1 MTHLQMENILTQ
13 LNESQRNAVEWLG
26 GPQLVIA
33 GAGSGKT
40 RVLTYKI
47 AYLISR
53 GMMPW
58 RILALTFTN
67 KAAKEMKQRIAVLV
81 GEESARQLNMGT
93 FHSVFAR
100 ILRAE
105 AQCVGYSS
113 QFTIYDEADSRSLL
127 KNIAKELKLDDK
139 VYKPA
144 TVHKHISLAKNKL
157 VSPEAYAADNYM
169 AEQDARA
176 QIPHTADIYRIYQQR
191 LIQANAMDFDDL
203 LVLTYRLFADNEAVR
218 RKYAE
223 RFQYVLVDEYQD
235 TNYAQQRILTLLTR
249 ENMRICVVGDD
260 YQSIYAFRGAN
271 IDNILDFQR
280 QYPNAQMFKLERNYR
295 STQNIVDAANSIMSR
310 NRRQIPK
317 QVYSENE
324 QGDKIAVLETY
335 SDKEEAVVVCNTM
348 KKLLRHE
355 KLQYSDFAIL
365 YRANALC
372 RSFEEE
378 LRKQNIPYTIFGG
391 QSFYQRKEIKDI
403 MAYFRLVANP
413 NDEEAFRRVVNYP
426 ARGIGNT
433 TIQKLSAAAL
443 EYGVSF
449 WRILENPTL
458 YKLDVNKG
466 TLTKL
471 DRFRQ
476 LIDSFVAEVGVTDA
490 YTIGK
495 DILTNSGIMA
505 DLALD
510 ISVEG
515 ETRREN
521 IDAFISSIHDF
532 VEGQREEG
540 RENDVYLPN
549 YLQEV
554 SLLTDLESKEEEDT
568 QNRVS
573 LMTVHAAKG
582 LEFNTV
588 FIVGVEDSIF
598 PSQMSMDSSRGLEE
612 ERRLMYVAMTRAE
625 KHCFITH
632 VKNRFRYGRMEFM
645 NPSMFLR
652 EIAPQYLVVNNHA
665 LGSDLYGGRN
675 DSSSHWRDD
684 NYEINTPYR
693 GARGWDNGAP
703 RYGRG
708 IQNNRPVAD
717 RFVADPKPK
726 ITRGGSREDAV
737 DPFSEG
743 FKSLFAANGG
753 NLKRVSEIM
762 TKGGR
767 QMPSVAQKSSSEISS
782 SCQASSAPRQTGTGK
797 CYGALHIGNVI
808 EHQRFGI
815 GHVLNVEGS
824 GENTKATVEFENV
837 GTKQLLLKFA
847 KFNVVG

>member
-1 MTHLQMENILTQ
+1 M
-13 LNESQRNAVEWLG
+13 
-26 GPQLVIA
+26 
-33 GAGSGKT
+33 
-40 RVLTYKI
+40 
-47 AYLISR
+47 
-53 GMMPW
+53 
-58 RILALTFTN
+58 
-67 KAAKEMKQRIAVLV
+67 KERIATIV
-81 GEESARQLNMGT
+81 GDQAALRLNMGT

-105 AQCVGYSS
+105 AEHIGYSS

-139 VYKPA
+139 LYKPA

-157 VSPEAYAADNYM
+157 VAPEAYAADNYI
-169 AEQDARA
+169 AERDARA
-176 QIPHTADIYRIYQQR
+176 QIPQTAAIYRIYQQR
-191 LIQANAMDFDDL
+191 LLQANAMDFDDL
-203 LVLTYRLFADNEAVR
+203 LVLTFRLFSENEAVR

-223 RFQYVLVDEYQD
+223 RFAYVLVDEYQD

-249 ENMRICVVGDD
+249 ENQRICVVGDD

-271 IDNILDFQR
+271 IDNILDFQH
-280 QYPNAQMFKLERNYR
+280 QYPNALLFKLERNYR
-295 STQNIVDAANSIMSR
+295 STQTIVEAANSIMQK

-324 QGDKIAVLETY
+324 EGDKISVIETY
-335 SDKEEAVVVCNTM
+335 SDKEEAIVVCNTI
-348 KKLLRHE
+348 KRYVNRE
-355 KLQYSDFAIL
+355 NSQYSDFAIL

-391 QSFYQRKEIKDI
+391 QSFYQRKEIKDV

-433 TIQKLSAAAL
+433 TIQKLASAAV

-449 WRILENPTL
+449 WQMLENPML

-471 DRFRQ
+471 ERFKQ
-476 LIDSFVAEVGVTDA
+476 LIDSFVAEVNVTDA
-490 YTIGK
+490 YTLGE
-495 DILTNSGIMA
+495 DILKNSGIMA
-505 DLALD
+505 DLAAD
-510 ISVEG
+510 VTVEG

-532 VEGQREEG
+532 VEAQREEG
-540 RENDVYLPN
+540 RENDIYLSN

-554 SLLTDLESKEEEDT
+554 SLLTDLESDEDGDT

-598 PSQMSMDSSRGLEE
+598 PSQMSMDSPRGLEE

-625 KHCFITH
+625 KHCYITH
-632 VKNRFRYGRMEFM
+632 VKSRFRYGRAEFM

-652 EIAPQYLVVNNHA
+652 EISSKYVSMQNQSMGESSR
-665 LGSDLYGGRN
+665 GSRWG
-675 DSSSHWRDD
+675 SD
-684 NYEINTPYR
+684 NYESNTPYH
-693 GARGWDNGAP
+693 GAHGWDSDTP
-703 RYGRG
+703 HYGRG
-708 IQNNRPVAD
+708 MQNNRPVAD

-726 ITRGGSREDAV
+726 ITRGNRSEEAV
-737 DPFSEG
+737 DPFLDK
-743 FKSLFAANGG
+743 FKQLLAASGG
-753 NLKRVSEIM
+753 NFKRVSEAM
-762 TKGGR
+762 TNGGR
-767 QMPSVAQKSSSEISS
+767 QMPSASSSGSSLSSAGISTSS
-782 SCQASSAPRQTGTGK
+782 SSQSSASV
-797 CYGALHIGNVI
+797 ASLHTGNVI
-808 EHQRFGI
+808 EHLRFGI
-815 GHVLNVEGS
+815 GKVLNVEGS

-837 GTKQLLLKFA
+837 GIKQLLLKFA
-847 KFNVVG
+847 KFRILE

>member
-1 MTHLQMENILTQ
+1 M
-13 LNESQRNAVEWLG
+13 
-26 GPQLVIA
+26 
-33 GAGSGKT
+33 
-40 RVLTYKI
+40 
-47 AYLISR
+47 
-53 GMMPW
+53 
-58 RILALTFTN
+58 
-67 KAAKEMKQRIAVLV
+67 KERIATIV
-81 GEESARQLNMGT
+81 GDQAALRLNMGT

-105 AQCVGYSS
+105 AEHIGYSS

-139 VYKPA
+139 LYKPA

-157 VSPEAYAADNYM
+157 VAPEAYAADNYI
-169 AEQDARA
+169 AERDARA
-176 QIPHTADIYRIYQQR
+176 QIPQTAAIYRIYQQR
-191 LIQANAMDFDDL
+191 LLQANAMDFDDL
-203 LVLTYRLFADNEAVR
+203 LVLTFRLFSENEAVR

-223 RFQYVLVDEYQD
+223 RFAYVLVDEYQD

-249 ENMRICVVGDD
+249 ENQRICVVGDD

-271 IDNILDFQR
+271 IDNILDFQH
-280 QYPNAQMFKLERNYR
+280 QYPNALLFKLERNYR
-295 STQNIVDAANSIMSR
+295 STQTIVEAANSIMQK

-324 QGDKIAVLETY
+324 EGDKISVIETY
-335 SDKEEAVVVCNTM
+335 SDKEEAIVVCNTI
-348 KKLLRHE
+348 KRYVNRE
-355 KLQYSDFAIL
+355 NSQYSDFAIL

-391 QSFYQRKEIKDI
+391 QSFYQRKEIKDV

-433 TIQKLSAAAL
+433 TIQKLASAAV

-449 WRILENPTL
+449 WQMLENPML

-471 DRFRQ
+471 DRFKQ
-476 LIDSFVAEVGVTDA
+476 LIDSFVAEVNVTDA
-490 YTIGK
+490 YTLGE
-495 DILTNSGIMA
+495 DILKNSGIMA
-505 DLALD
+505 DLAAD
-510 ISVEG
+510 VTVEG

-532 VEGQREEG
+532 VEAQREEG
-540 RENDVYLPN
+540 RENDIYLSN

-554 SLLTDLESKEEEDT
+554 SLLTDLESDEDGDT

-598 PSQMSMDSSRGLEE
+598 PSQMSMDSPRGLEE

-625 KHCFITH
+625 KHCYITH
-632 VKNRFRYGRMEFM
+632 VKSRFRYGRAEFM

-652 EIAPQYLVVNNHA
+652 EISSKYVSMQNQSMGESSR
-665 LGSDLYGGRN
+665 GSRWG
-675 DSSSHWRDD
+675 SD
-684 NYEINTPYR
+684 NYESNTPYH
-693 GARGWDNGAP
+693 GAHGWDSDTP
-703 RYGRG
+703 HYGRG
-708 IQNNRPVAD
+708 MQNNRPVAD

-726 ITRGGSREDAV
+726 ITRGNRSEEAV
-737 DPFSEG
+737 DPFLDK
-743 FKSLFAANGG
+743 FKQLLAASGG
-753 NLKRVSEIM
+753 NFKRVSEAM
-762 TKGGR
+762 TNGGR
-767 QMPSVAQKSSSEISS
+767 QMPSASSSGSSLSSAGISTSS
-782 SCQASSAPRQTGTGK
+782 SSQSSASV
-797 CYGALHIGNVI
+797 ASLHTGNVI
-808 EHQRFGI
+808 EHLRFGI
-815 GHVLNVEGS
+815 GKVLNVEGS

-837 GTKQLLLKFA
+837 GIKQLLLKFA
-847 KFNVVG
+847 KFRILE

>member
-1 MTHLQMENILTQ
+1 
-13 LNESQRNAVEWLG
+13 
-26 GPQLVIA
+26 
-33 GAGSGKT
+33 
-40 RVLTYKI
+40 
-47 AYLISR
+47 
-53 GMMPW
+53 
-58 RILALTFTN
+58 
-67 KAAKEMKQRIAVLV
+67 
-81 GEESARQLNMGT
+81 MGT

-105 AQCVGYSS
+105 AEHIGYSS

-139 VYKPA
+139 QYKPA

-157 VSPEAYAADNYM
+157 VAPEAYAVDNYI
-169 AEQDARA
+169 AERDARA
-176 QIPHTADIYRIYQQR
+176 QIPQTAEIYRIYQQR
-191 LIQANAMDFDDL
+191 LLQANAMDFDDL
-203 LVLTYRLFADNEAVR
+203 LVLTFRLLSENEAVR

-223 RFQYVLVDEYQD
+223 RFAYVLVDEYQD

-249 ENMRICVVGDD
+249 ENQRICVVGDD

-271 IDNILDFQR
+271 IDNILDFQL
-280 QYPNAQMFKLERNYR
+280 QYPHALLFKLERNYR
-295 STQNIVDAANSIMSR
+295 STQTIVEAANSIMQK

-324 QGDKIAVLETY
+324 EGDKISVIETY
-335 SDKEEAVVVCNTM
+335 SDKEEAIVVCNTI
-348 KKLLRHE
+348 KRYVSRE
-355 KLQYSDFAIL
+355 NSQYSDFAIL

-391 QSFYQRKEIKDI
+391 QSFYQRKEIKDV

-433 TIQKLSAAAL
+433 TIQKLASAAV

-449 WRILENPTL
+449 WRLLENPTL

-471 DRFRQ
+471 DRFKQ
-476 LIDSFVAEVGVTDA
+476 LIDSFVAEVNVTDA
-490 YTIGK
+490 YTLGK
-495 DILTNSGIMA
+495 DILKNSGIMA
-505 DLALD
+505 DLAAD
-510 ISVEG
+510 VTVEG

-532 VEGQREEG
+532 VEAQREEG
-540 RENDVYLPN
+540 RENDIYLSN

-554 SLLTDLESKEEEDT
+554 SLLTDLESDEDGDT

-625 KHCFITH
+625 KHCYITH
-632 VKNRFRYGRMEFM
+632 VKSRFRYGRAEFM

-652 EIAPQYLVVNNHA
+652 EISSKYVSMQNQSM
-665 LGSDLYGGRN
+665 GESSRSSRWGG
-675 DSSSHWRDD
+675 D
-684 NYEINTPYR
+684 NYESNTPYR
-693 GARGWDNGAP
+693 GAHGWDSDTP
-703 RYGRG
+703 HYGRG
-708 IQNNRPVAD
+708 MQNNRPVAD

-726 ITRGGSREDAV
+726 ITRGNRSEEAV
-737 DPFSEG
+737 DPFSDK
-743 FKSLFAANGG
+743 FKQLLAASGG
-753 NLKRVSEIM
+753 NFKRVSEAM
-762 TKGGR
+762 TNGGR
-767 QMPSVAQKSSSEISS
+767 QMPSSASSLSSS
-782 SCQASSAPRQTGTGK
+782 ASSASVQTNNATSQTSSS
-797 CYGALHIGNVI
+797 ATLHTGNVI
-808 EHQRFGI
+808 EHLRFGI
-815 GHVLNVEGS
+815 GRVLGVEGL

-837 GTKQLLLKFA
+837 GVKQLLLKFA
-847 KFNVVG
+847 KFRVLE

>member
-1 MTHLQMENILTQ
+1 MDYNIQDILSQ
-13 LNESQRNAVEWLG
+13 LNESQR
-26 GPQLVIA
+26 IA

-47 AYLISR
+47 AYLIAR
-53 GMMPW
+53 GLQPW
-58 RILALTFTN
+58 SILALTFTN
-67 KAAKEMKQRIAVLV
+67 KAAKEMKERIATIV
-81 GEESARQLNMGT
+81 GDQAALRLNMGT

-105 AQCVGYSS
+105 AEHIGYSS

-139 VYKPA
+139 LYKPA

-157 VSPEAYAADNYM
+157 VAPEAYAADNYI
-169 AEQDARA
+169 AERDARA
-176 QIPHTADIYRIYQQR
+176 QIPQTAAIYRIYQQR
-191 LIQANAMDFDDL
+191 LLQANAMDFDDL
-203 LVLTYRLFADNEAVR
+203 LVLTFRLFSENEAVR

-223 RFQYVLVDEYQD
+223 RFAYVLVDEYQD

-249 ENMRICVVGDD
+249 ENQRICVVGDD

-271 IDNILDFQR
+271 IDNILDFQH
-280 QYPNAQMFKLERNYR
+280 QYPNALLFKLERNYR
-295 STQNIVDAANSIMSR
+295 STQTIVEAANSIMQK

-324 QGDKIAVLETY
+324 EGDKISVIETY
-335 SDKEEAVVVCNTM
+335 SDKEEAIVVCNTI
-348 KKLLRHE
+348 KRYVNRE
-355 KLQYSDFAIL
+355 NSQYSDFAIL

-391 QSFYQRKEIKDI
+391 QSFYQRKEIKDV

-433 TIQKLSAAAL
+433 TIQKLASAAV

-449 WRILENPTL
+449 WQMLENPML

-471 DRFRQ
+471 DRFKQ
-476 LIDSFVAEVGVTDA
+476 LIDSFVAEVNVTDA
-490 YTIGK
+490 YTLGE
-495 DILTNSGIMA
+495 DILKNSGIMA
-505 DLALD
+505 DLAAD
-510 ISVEG
+510 VTVEG

-532 VEGQREEG
+532 VEAQREEG
-540 RENDVYLPN
+540 RENDIYLSN

-554 SLLTDLESKEEEDT
+554 SLLTDLESDEDGDT

-598 PSQMSMDSSRGLEE
+598 PSQMSMDSPRGLEE

-625 KHCFITH
+625 KHCYITH
-632 VKNRFRYGRMEFM
+632 VKSRFRYGRAEFM

-652 EIAPQYLVVNNHA
+652 EISSKYVSMQNQSMGESSR
-665 LGSDLYGGRN
+665 GSRWG
-675 DSSSHWRDD
+675 SD
-684 NYEINTPYR
+684 NYESNTPYR
-693 GARGWDNGAP
+693 GAHGWDSDTP
-703 RYGRG
+703 HYGRG
-708 IQNNRPVAD
+708 MQNNRPVAD

-726 ITRGGSREDAV
+726 ITRGNRSEDAV
-737 DPFSEG
+737 DPFSDK
-743 FKSLFAANGG
+743 FKQLLAASGG
-753 NLKRVSEIM
+753 NFKRVSEAM
-762 TKGGR
+762 TNGGR
-767 QMPSVAQKSSSEISS
+767 QMPSASSSGSSLSSAGMSTSS
-782 SCQASSAPRQTGTGK
+782 SSPSSASV
-797 CYGALHIGNVI
+797 ASLHTGNVI
-808 EHQRFGI
+808 EHLRFGI
-815 GHVLNVEGS
+815 GKVLNVEGS

-837 GTKQLLLKFA
+837 GIKQLLLKFA
-847 KFNVVG
+847 KFRILE